1 VSSPASSFGTRQWFD
16 GRPRHRRPEKCCG
29 KKGPVMTRGCTHRSI
44 ARIASCAAAGRES
57 VPRFPIFRNNTPTKP
72 RVKGE
77 ALAEARRR
85 SGLSIRAVMVCCWAQ
100 GGLFTRASPSVTRRA
115 ALQAQP
121 FSTCICSRIICAS
134 STVYRMSSS
143 RPSTT
148 VTGSTADCR
157 WKSPLPRAKAVGLK
171 ISSKDIP
178 LNLLCLTFGPLLY
191 GASLGTVA
199 AILIFPFVSIIVSH
213 HDGLPIVARSIRAF
227 ARVVPLLALMLAST
241 AWSLDLPTI
250 SHRLALAGDLAFCR

>member
-1 VSSPASSFGTRQWFD
+1 MLRPAENRCCDSPFSGATLRQSPVSRAKHLLRLVAEAAFRSARSWSVAGHRAGYLRELLGLLRGVRRFKSNLFRLAS
-16 GRPRHRRPEKCCG
+16 
-29 KKGPVMTRGCTHRSI
+29 
-44 ARIASCAAAGRES
+44 
-57 VPRFPIFRNNTPTKP
+57 
-72 RVKGE
+72 
-77 ALAEARRR
+77 ALA
-85 SGLSIRAVMVCCWAQ
+85 LSAQ
-100 GGLFTRASPSVTRRA
+100 
-115 ALQAQP
+115 
-121 FSTCICSRIICAS
+121 S

-171 ISSKDIP
+171 ISSEDIP

-191 GASLGTVA
+191 GSSLGTVA

>member
-1 VSSPASSFGTRQWFD
+1 MLRPAENRCCDSPFSGATLRQSPVSRAKHLLRLVAEAAFRSARSWSVAGHRAGYLRELLGLLRGVRRFKSNLFRLAS
-16 GRPRHRRPEKCCG
+16 
-29 KKGPVMTRGCTHRSI
+29 
-44 ARIASCAAAGRES
+44 
-57 VPRFPIFRNNTPTKP
+57 
-72 RVKGE
+72 
-77 ALAEARRR
+77 ALA
-85 SGLSIRAVMVCCWAQ
+85 LSAQ
-100 GGLFTRASPSVTRRA
+100 
-115 ALQAQP
+115 
-121 FSTCICSRIICAS
+121 S

-178 LNLLCLTFGPLLY
+178 LNLLCLTFGPLPY

>member
-1 VSSPASSFGTRQWFD
+1 MLRPAENRCCDSPFSGATLRQSPMSRAKHLLRLVAEAAFRSARSWSVAGHRAGYLRELLGLLRGVRRFKPNLFRLAS
-16 GRPRHRRPEKCCG
+16 
-29 KKGPVMTRGCTHRSI
+29 
-44 ARIASCAAAGRES
+44 
-57 VPRFPIFRNNTPTKP
+57 
-72 RVKGE
+72 
-77 ALAEARRR
+77 ALA
-85 SGLSIRAVMVCCWAQ
+85 LSAQ
-100 GGLFTRASPSVTRRA
+100 
-115 ALQAQP
+115 
-121 FSTCICSRIICAS
+121 S

-171 ISSKDIP
+171 ISSKDIR

-191 GASLGTVA
+191 GSSLGTVA

>member
-1 VSSPASSFGTRQWFD
+1 MLRPAENRCCDSPFSGATLRQSPVSRAKHLLRLVAEAAFRSARSWSVAGHRAGYLRELLRLLRGVRRFKPNLFRLAS
-16 GRPRHRRPEKCCG
+16 
-29 KKGPVMTRGCTHRSI
+29 
-44 ARIASCAAAGRES
+44 
-57 VPRFPIFRNNTPTKP
+57 
-72 RVKGE
+72 
-77 ALAEARRR
+77 ALA
-85 SGLSIRAVMVCCWAQ
+85 LSAQ
-100 GGLFTRASPSVTRRA
+100 
-115 ALQAQP
+115 
-121 FSTCICSRIICAS
+121 S

-191 GASLGTVA
+191 GSSLGTVA

>member
-1 VSSPASSFGTRQWFD
+1 MLRPAENRCCDSPFFGATLRQSPVSRAKHLLRLVAEAAFRSARSWSVAGHRAGYLRELLGLLRGVRRFKSNLFRLAS
-16 GRPRHRRPEKCCG
+16 
-29 KKGPVMTRGCTHRSI
+29 
-44 ARIASCAAAGRES
+44 
-57 VPRFPIFRNNTPTKP
+57 
-72 RVKGE
+72 
-77 ALAEARRR
+77 ALA
-85 SGLSIRAVMVCCWAQ
+85 LSAQ
-100 GGLFTRASPSVTRRA
+100 
-115 ALQAQP
+115 
-121 FSTCICSRIICAS
+121 S

-199 AILIFPFVSIIVSH
+199 AILIFPFVAIIVSH

-227 ARVVPLLALMLAST
+227 ARVVPLLALMLSST

>member
-1 VSSPASSFGTRQWFD
+1 VLRPAENRCCDSPFFGATLRQSPVSRAKHLLRLVAEAAFRSARSWSVAGHRAGYLRELLGLLRGVRRFKPNLFRLAS
-16 GRPRHRRPEKCCG
+16 
-29 KKGPVMTRGCTHRSI
+29 
-44 ARIASCAAAGRES
+44 
-57 VPRFPIFRNNTPTKP
+57 
-72 RVKGE
+72 
-77 ALAEARRR
+77 ALA
-85 SGLSIRAVMVCCWAQ
+85 LSAQ
-100 GGLFTRASPSVTRRA
+100 
-115 ALQAQP
+115 
-121 FSTCICSRIICAS
+121 S

-191 GASLGTVA
+191 GSSLGTVA
-199 AILIFPFVSIIVSH
+199 AILIFPFVAIIVSH

-227 ARVVPLLALMLAST
+227 ARVVPLLALMLSST

>member
-1 VSSPASSFGTRQWFD
+1 MLRPAENRCCDSPFFGATLRQSPVSRAKHLLRLVAEAAFRSARSWSVAGHRAGYLRELLGLLRGVRRFKPNLFRLAS
-16 GRPRHRRPEKCCG
+16 
-29 KKGPVMTRGCTHRSI
+29 
-44 ARIASCAAAGRES
+44 
-57 VPRFPIFRNNTPTKP
+57 
-72 RVKGE
+72 
-77 ALAEARRR
+77 ALA
-85 SGLSIRAVMVCCWAQ
+85 LSAQ
-100 GGLFTRASPSVTRRA
+100 
-115 ALQAQP
+115 
-121 FSTCICSRIICAS
+121 S

-171 ISSKDIP
+171 ISSEDIP

>member
-1 VSSPASSFGTRQWFD
+1 MLRPAENRCCDSPFSGATLRQSPVSRAKHLLRLVAEAAFRSARSWSVAGHRAGYLRELLGLLRGVRRFKSNLFRLAS
-16 GRPRHRRPEKCCG
+16 
-29 KKGPVMTRGCTHRSI
+29 
-44 ARIASCAAAGRES
+44 
-57 VPRFPIFRNNTPTKP
+57 
-72 RVKGE
+72 
-77 ALAEARRR
+77 ALA
-85 SGLSIRAVMVCCWAQ
+85 LSAQ
-100 GGLFTRASPSVTRRA
+100 
-115 ALQAQP
+115 
-121 FSTCICSRIICAS
+121 S

>member
-1 VSSPASSFGTRQWFD
+1 MLRPAENRCCDSPFSGTTSR
-16 GRPRHRRPEKCCG
+16 
-29 KKGPVMTRGCTHRSI
+29 
-44 ARIASCAAAGRES
+44 
-57 VPRFPIFRNNTPTKP
+57 PTKP

-148 VTGSTADCR
+148 VSGSTADCR

-199 AILIFPFVSIIVSH
+199 AIVIFQFCLNNRIASRRPADRGEEHPGLCEGRATSGLDACLHSLVAGLADHKPSACTGRRSGVLSLSTLNIVQFPVGGSTRH
-213 HDGLPIVARSIRAF
+213 AGYRVAPRK
-227 ARVVPLLALMLAST
+227 
-241 AWSLDLPTI
+241 
-250 SHRLALAGDLAFCR
+250 

>member
-1 VSSPASSFGTRQWFD
+1 L
-16 GRPRHRRPEKCCG
+16 CCG
-29 KKGPVMTRGCTHRSI
+29 WPRIGAAIPHFPEQQAVRQSPVSRAKHLLRLVAEAASRSARSWSVAGHRAGYLRELLGLLRGVR
-44 ARIASCAAAGRES
+44 RFKPNLFRLAS
-57 VPRFPIFRNNTPTKP
+57 
-72 RVKGE
+72 
-77 ALAEARRR
+77 ALA
-85 SGLSIRAVMVCCWAQ
+85 LSAQ
-100 GGLFTRASPSVTRRA
+100 
-115 ALQAQP
+115 
-121 FSTCICSRIICAS
+121 S

>member
-1 VSSPASSFGTRQWFD
+1 MLRPAENRCCDSPFSGATLGQSPVSRAKHLLRLVAEAAFRSARSWSVAGHRAGYLRELLGLLRGVRRFKPNLFRLAS
-16 GRPRHRRPEKCCG
+16 
-29 KKGPVMTRGCTHRSI
+29 
-44 ARIASCAAAGRES
+44 
-57 VPRFPIFRNNTPTKP
+57 
-72 RVKGE
+72 
-77 ALAEARRR
+77 ALA
-85 SGLSIRAVMVCCWAQ
+85 LSAQ
-100 GGLFTRASPSVTRRA
+100 
-115 ALQAQP
+115 
-121 FSTCICSRIICAS
+121 S

-191 GASLGTVA
+191 GSSLGTVA
-199 AILIFPFVSIIVSH
+199 AILIFPFVAIIVSH

-227 ARVVPLLALMLAST
+227 ARVVPLLALMLSST

>member
-1 VSSPASSFGTRQWFD
+1 MLRPAENRCCDSPFSGATLRQSPVSRAKHLLRLVAEAAFRSARSWSVAGHRAGYLRELLRLLRGVRRFKPNLFRLAS
-16 GRPRHRRPEKCCG
+16 
-29 KKGPVMTRGCTHRSI
+29 
-44 ARIASCAAAGRES
+44 
-57 VPRFPIFRNNTPTKP
+57 
-72 RVKGE
+72 
-77 ALAEARRR
+77 ALA
-85 SGLSIRAVMVCCWAQ
+85 LSAQ
-100 GGLFTRASPSVTRRA
+100 
-115 ALQAQP
+115 
-121 FSTCICSRIICAS
+121 S

-191 GASLGTVA
+191 GSSLGTVA
-199 AILIFPFVSIIVSH
+199 AILIFPFVAIIVSH

>member
-1 VSSPASSFGTRQWFD
+1 VLRPAENRCCDSPFSGATLRQSPVSRAKHLLRLVAEAAFRSARSWSVAGHRAGYLRELLGLLRGVRRFKSNLFRLAS
-16 GRPRHRRPEKCCG
+16 
-29 KKGPVMTRGCTHRSI
+29 
-44 ARIASCAAAGRES
+44 
-57 VPRFPIFRNNTPTKP
+57 
-72 RVKGE
+72 
-77 ALAEARRR
+77 ALA
-85 SGLSIRAVMVCCWAQ
+85 LSAQ
-100 GGLFTRASPSVTRRA
+100 
-115 ALQAQP
+115 
-121 FSTCICSRIICAS
+121 S

-191 GASLGTVA
+191 GSSLGTVA
-199 AILIFPFVSIIVSH
+199 AILIFPFVAIIVSH

-227 ARVVPLLALMLAST
+227 ARVVPLLALMLSST

>member
-1 VSSPASSFGTRQWFD
+1 MLRPAENRCCDSPFFGATLRQSPVSRAKHLLRLVAEAAFRSARSWSVAGHRAGYLRELLRLLRGVRRFKPNLFRLAS
-16 GRPRHRRPEKCCG
+16 
-29 KKGPVMTRGCTHRSI
+29 
-44 ARIASCAAAGRES
+44 
-57 VPRFPIFRNNTPTKP
+57 
-72 RVKGE
+72 
-77 ALAEARRR
+77 ALA
-85 SGLSIRAVMVCCWAQ
+85 LSAQ
-100 GGLFTRASPSVTRRA
+100 
-115 ALQAQP
+115 
-121 FSTCICSRIICAS
+121 S

>member
-1 VSSPASSFGTRQWFD
+1 VLRPAENRCCDSPFSGATLRQSPVSRAKHLLRLVAEAAFRSARSWSVAGHGAGYLRELLGLLRGVRRFKPNLFRLAS
-16 GRPRHRRPEKCCG
+16 
-29 KKGPVMTRGCTHRSI
+29 
-44 ARIASCAAAGRES
+44 
-57 VPRFPIFRNNTPTKP
+57 
-72 RVKGE
+72 
-77 ALAEARRR
+77 ALA
-85 SGLSIRAVMVCCWAQ
+85 LSAQ
-100 GGLFTRASPSVTRRA
+100 
-115 ALQAQP
+115 
-121 FSTCICSRIICAS
+121 S

>member
-1 VSSPASSFGTRQWFD
+1 VLRPAENRCCDSPFSGATLRQSPVSRAKHLLRLVAEAAFRSARSWSVAGHRAGYLRELLGLLRGVRRFKPNLFRLAS
-16 GRPRHRRPEKCCG
+16 
-29 KKGPVMTRGCTHRSI
+29 
-44 ARIASCAAAGRES
+44 
-57 VPRFPIFRNNTPTKP
+57 
-72 RVKGE
+72 
-77 ALAEARRR
+77 ALA
-85 SGLSIRAVMVCCWAQ
+85 LSAQ
-100 GGLFTRASPSVTRRA
+100 
-115 ALQAQP
+115 
-121 FSTCICSRIICAS
+121 S

-191 GASLGTVA
+191 GSSLGTVA
-199 AILIFPFVSIIVSH
+199 AILIFPFVAIIVSH

>member
-1 VSSPASSFGTRQWFD
+1 MLRPAENRCCDSPFFGATLRQSPVSRAKHLLRLVAEAAFRSARSWSVAGHRAGYLRELLGLLRGVRRFKSNLFRLAS
-16 GRPRHRRPEKCCG
+16 
-29 KKGPVMTRGCTHRSI
+29 
-44 ARIASCAAAGRES
+44 
-57 VPRFPIFRNNTPTKP
+57 
-72 RVKGE
+72 
-77 ALAEARRR
+77 ALA
-85 SGLSIRAVMVCCWAQ
+85 LSAQ
-100 GGLFTRASPSVTRRA
+100 
-115 ALQAQP
+115 
-121 FSTCICSRIICAS
+121 S

>member
-1 VSSPASSFGTRQWFD
+1 MLRPAENRCCDSPFSGATLRQSPVSRAKHLLRLVAEAAFRSARSWSVAGHRAGYLRELLGLLRGVRRFKSNLFRLAS
-16 GRPRHRRPEKCCG
+16 
-29 KKGPVMTRGCTHRSI
+29 
-44 ARIASCAAAGRES
+44 
-57 VPRFPIFRNNTPTKP
+57 
-72 RVKGE
+72 
-77 ALAEARRR
+77 ALA
-85 SGLSIRAVMVCCWAQ
+85 LSAQ
-100 GGLFTRASPSVTRRA
+100 
-115 ALQAQP
+115 
-121 FSTCICSRIICAS
+121 S

-171 ISSKDIP
+171 ISSKDIR

-199 AILIFPFVSIIVSH
+199 AILIFPFVAIIVSH

-227 ARVVPLLALMLAST
+227 ARVVPLLALMLSST

>member
-1 VSSPASSFGTRQWFD
+1 MLRPAENRCCDSPFSGATLRQSPVSRAKHLLRLVAEAAFRSARSWSVAGHRAGYLRELLGLLRGVRRFKPNLFRLAS
-16 GRPRHRRPEKCCG
+16 
-29 KKGPVMTRGCTHRSI
+29 
-44 ARIASCAAAGRES
+44 
-57 VPRFPIFRNNTPTKP
+57 
-72 RVKGE
+72 
-77 ALAEARRR
+77 ALA
-85 SGLSIRAVMVCCWAQ
+85 LSAQ
-100 GGLFTRASPSVTRRA
+100 
-115 ALQAQP
+115 
-121 FSTCICSRIICAS
+121 S

>member
-1 VSSPASSFGTRQWFD
+1 MLRPAENRCCDSPFFGATLRQSPVSRAKHLLRLVAEAAFRSARSWSVAGHRAGYLRELLGLLRGVRRFKSNLFRLAS
-16 GRPRHRRPEKCCG
+16 
-29 KKGPVMTRGCTHRSI
+29 
-44 ARIASCAAAGRES
+44 
-57 VPRFPIFRNNTPTKP
+57 
-72 RVKGE
+72 
-77 ALAEARRR
+77 ALA
-85 SGLSIRAVMVCCWAQ
+85 LSAQ
-100 GGLFTRASPSVTRRA
+100 
-115 ALQAQP
+115 
-121 FSTCICSRIICAS
+121 S

-191 GASLGTVA
+191 GSSLGTVA

>member
-1 VSSPASSFGTRQWFD
+1 VLRPAENRCCDSPFFGATLRQSPVSRAKHLLRLVAEAAFRSARSWSVAGHRAGYLRELLGLLRGVRRFKSNLFRLAS
-16 GRPRHRRPEKCCG
+16 
-29 KKGPVMTRGCTHRSI
+29 
-44 ARIASCAAAGRES
+44 
-57 VPRFPIFRNNTPTKP
+57 
-72 RVKGE
+72 
-77 ALAEARRR
+77 ALA
-85 SGLSIRAVMVCCWAQ
+85 LSAQ
-100 GGLFTRASPSVTRRA
+100 
-115 ALQAQP
+115 
-121 FSTCICSRIICAS
+121 S

>member
-1 VSSPASSFGTRQWFD
+1 MLRPAENRCCDSPFSEQQAVRQSPVSRAKHLLRLVAEAAFRSARSWSVAGHRAGYLRELLGLLRGVRRFKSNLFRLAS
-16 GRPRHRRPEKCCG
+16 
-29 KKGPVMTRGCTHRSI
+29 
-44 ARIASCAAAGRES
+44 
-57 VPRFPIFRNNTPTKP
+57 
-72 RVKGE
+72 
-77 ALAEARRR
+77 ALA
-85 SGLSIRAVMVCCWAQ
+85 LSAQ
-100 GGLFTRASPSVTRRA
+100 
-115 ALQAQP
+115 
-121 FSTCICSRIICAS
+121 S

>member
-1 VSSPASSFGTRQWFD
+1 MLRPAENRCCDSPFSGATLRQSPVSRAKHLLRLVAEAAFRSARSWSVAGHRAGYLRELLGLLRGVRRFKSNLFRLAS
-16 GRPRHRRPEKCCG
+16 
-29 KKGPVMTRGCTHRSI
+29 
-44 ARIASCAAAGRES
+44 
-57 VPRFPIFRNNTPTKP
+57 
-72 RVKGE
+72 
-77 ALAEARRR
+77 ALA
-85 SGLSIRAVMVCCWAQ
+85 LSAQ
-100 GGLFTRASPSVTRRA
+100 
-115 ALQAQP
+115 
-121 FSTCICSRIICAS
+121 S

-191 GASLGTVA
+191 GASLGKVA

-227 ARVVPLLALMLAST
+227 ARVVPLLALMLSST

>member
-1 VSSPASSFGTRQWFD
+1 MLRPAENRCCDSPFSGATLRQSPMSRAKHLLRLVAEAAFRSARSWSVAGHRAGYLRELLGLLRGVRRFKSNLFRLAS
-16 GRPRHRRPEKCCG
+16 
-29 KKGPVMTRGCTHRSI
+29 
-44 ARIASCAAAGRES
+44 
-57 VPRFPIFRNNTPTKP
+57 
-72 RVKGE
+72 
-77 ALAEARRR
+77 ALA
-85 SGLSIRAVMVCCWAQ
+85 LSAQ
-100 GGLFTRASPSVTRRA
+100 
-115 ALQAQP
+115 
-121 FSTCICSRIICAS
+121 S

-199 AILIFPFVSIIVSH
+199 AILIFPFVAIIVSH

-227 ARVVPLLALMLAST
+227 ARVVPLLALMLSST

>member
-1 VSSPASSFGTRQWFD
+1 VLRPAENRCCDSPFSGATLRQSPVSRAKHLLRLVAEAAFRSARSWSVAGHRAGYLRELLGLLRGVRRFKPNLFRLAS
-16 GRPRHRRPEKCCG
+16 
-29 KKGPVMTRGCTHRSI
+29 
-44 ARIASCAAAGRES
+44 
-57 VPRFPIFRNNTPTKP
+57 
-72 RVKGE
+72 
-77 ALAEARRR
+77 ALA
-85 SGLSIRAVMVCCWAQ
+85 LSAQ
-100 GGLFTRASPSVTRRA
+100 
-115 ALQAQP
+115 
-121 FSTCICSRIICAS
+121 S

-191 GASLGTVA
+191 GSSLGTVA
-199 AILIFPFVSIIVSH
+199 AILIFPFVAIIVSH

-227 ARVVPLLALMLAST
+227 ARVVPLLALMLSST

>member
-1 VSSPASSFGTRQWFD
+1 MLRLAENRCCDSPFSGATSR
-16 GRPRHRRPEKCCG
+16 
-29 KKGPVMTRGCTHRSI
+29 
-44 ARIASCAAAGRES
+44 
-57 VPRFPIFRNNTPTKP
+57 PTKP

-77 ALAEARRR
+77 ALAKARRR
-85 SGLSIRAVMVCCWAQ
+85 SGLSIRAVMVCCWA
-100 GGLFTRASPSVTRRA
+100 RAGYLRELLRLLRGVRRFKPN
-115 ALQAQP
+115 L
-121 FSTCICSRIICAS
+121 FSTCIRSRIICAS

-178 LNLLCLTFGPLLY
+178 LNLLCLTLGPLLY

-199 AILIFPFVSIIVSH
+199 AILSFPFVSIIVLH
-213 HDGLPIVARSIRAF
+213 HHCLLIVARSIRAF
-227 ARVVPLLALMLAST
+227 ARVVPLLALMLASA
-241 AWSLDLPTI
+241 AWSLDLRTI
-250 SHRLALAGDLAFCR
+250 SRRPCADWRSGVLSLSTLNIVQFPLGSSTRHAGYRVAPRK

>member
-1 VSSPASSFGTRQWFD
+1 MLRPAENRCCDSPFSGATLRQSPVSRAKHLLRLVAEAAFRSARSWSVAGHRAGYLRELLGLLRGVRRFKPNLFRLAS
-16 GRPRHRRPEKCCG
+16 
-29 KKGPVMTRGCTHRSI
+29 
-44 ARIASCAAAGRES
+44 
-57 VPRFPIFRNNTPTKP
+57 
-72 RVKGE
+72 
-77 ALAEARRR
+77 ALA
-85 SGLSIRAVMVCCWAQ
+85 LSAQ
-100 GGLFTRASPSVTRRA
+100 
-115 ALQAQP
+115 
-121 FSTCICSRIICAS
+121 S

-178 LNLLCLTFGPLLY
+178 LNLLCLTFGPLTY

>member
-1 VSSPASSFGTRQWFD
+1 MLRPAENRCCDSPFSGATLRQSPMSRAKHLLRLVAEAAFRSARSWSVAGHRAGYLRELLGLLRGVRRFKPNLFRLAS
-16 GRPRHRRPEKCCG
+16 
-29 KKGPVMTRGCTHRSI
+29 
-44 ARIASCAAAGRES
+44 
-57 VPRFPIFRNNTPTKP
+57 
-72 RVKGE
+72 
-77 ALAEARRR
+77 ALA
-85 SGLSIRAVMVCCWAQ
+85 LSAQ
-100 GGLFTRASPSVTRRA
+100 
-115 ALQAQP
+115 
-121 FSTCICSRIICAS
+121 S

>member
-1 VSSPASSFGTRQWFD
+1 MLRPAENRCCDSPFSGATLRQSPVSRAKHLLRLVAEAAFRSARSWSVAGHRAGYLRELLGLLRGVRRFKSNLFRLAS
-16 GRPRHRRPEKCCG
+16 
-29 KKGPVMTRGCTHRSI
+29 
-44 ARIASCAAAGRES
+44 
-57 VPRFPIFRNNTPTKP
+57 
-72 RVKGE
+72 
-77 ALAEARRR
+77 ALA
-85 SGLSIRAVMVCCWAQ
+85 LSAQ
-100 GGLFTRASPSVTRRA
+100 
-115 ALQAQP
+115 
-121 FSTCICSRIICAS
+121 S

-191 GASLGTVA
+191 GSSLGTVA
-199 AILIFPFVSIIVSH
+199 AILIFPFVAIIVSH

-227 ARVVPLLALMLAST
+227 ARVVPLLALMLSST

>member
-1 VSSPASSFGTRQWFD
+1 MLRPAENRCCDSPFSGATLRQSPVSRAKHLLRLVAEAAFRSARSWSVAGHRAGYLRELLGLLRGVRRFKSNLFRLAS
-16 GRPRHRRPEKCCG
+16 
-29 KKGPVMTRGCTHRSI
+29 
-44 ARIASCAAAGRES
+44 
-57 VPRFPIFRNNTPTKP
+57 
-72 RVKGE
+72 
-77 ALAEARRR
+77 ALA
-85 SGLSIRAVMVCCWAQ
+85 LSAQ
-100 GGLFTRASPSVTRRA
+100 
-115 ALQAQP
+115 
-121 FSTCICSRIICAS
+121 S

-171 ISSKDIP
+171 ISSKDIR